1 MSRKKMRYRQLKK
14 EVLDLLASE
23 DYEAICRFPAR
34 QVINPLFA
42 LFLHSEPIIKW
53 RAVTAMGHVVS
64 RLAEAEAES
73 ARVVMRR
80 LMWTLNDES
89 GGIGWGSPEAMGEIC
104 ARSQKL
110 AGEYHPIVISYIRE
124 DGNYLEH
131 PILQRGAMWG
141 VGRLAN
147 ARPRLAREAAPC
159 LVGPLESPDPYL
171 RGLAAWTAGPL
182 DQGPTK
188 ALLKA
193 LCTDNAMI
201 PIYLDS
207 RLREITVGQLAAQA
221 LNKP

>member
-1 MSRKKMRYRQLKK
+1 MRYRQLKK
-14 EVLDLLASE
+14 AVLELLEAE

-42 LFLHSEPIIKW
+42 FFLHSEPIIKW

-64 RLAEAEAES
+64 RLARAEPES

-80 LMWTLNDES
+80 LMWSLNDES
-89 GGIGWGSPEAMGEIC
+89 GGIGWGSPEAMGEVC
-104 ARSQKL
+104 ARSEKL
-110 AGEYHPIVISYIRE
+110 AREYHPLVISYIRE

-147 ARPRLAREAAPC
+147 ARPEMAQEAAPC
-159 LVGPLESPDPYL
+159 LVGPLASADPYL

-182 DQGPTK
+182 EQGLTK
-188 ALLKA
+188 ALLKG
-193 LCTDNAMI
+193 LCTDNATI
-201 PIYLDS
+201 VIYLDS
-207 RLREITVGQLAAQA
+207 TLREITVGQLATQA